1 MDRASKLR
9 LDYTEMLLRS
19 YARRLADPAAVRES
33 FEAKL
38 REPRRAQE
46 GTLKAILKRHATSE
60 YGRRYR
66 FEEIDSYEAY
76 RARVPV
82 VRYEDI
88 REDVQRMMRGERDV
102 LIQGAASYFST
113 TSGSMAAPKFIPGT
127 QQTIAAG
134 CDAIMAR
141 NAYLF
146 HHHPRSALGR
156 PLFIVGNAVE
166 GKTAMG
172 VTYGAMTGFAYY
184 VGHMGFPGT
193 PFPYD
198 VFTVPDYA
206 SRYYCILR
214 LALAARDLSAIFV
227 YNSSTLP
234 LLFEV
239 ALARWDEL
247 LEDVGSGGL
256 TPKVAL
262 PRDLRGALESS
273 LRPDPRRAA
282 ELRLL
287 KDAGPRAWWPGL
299 AVLMC
304 WKGGSLGFYQAQLAR
319 WIGDLPVRDF
329 GILASEVL
337 LTIGVDDVT
346 AGGVLLPESGFFEF
360 VPKGEGLE
368 SARGAHELEPGHEY
382 RVLITTHG
390 GLYRYDLEDVVR
402 VEGEHAGMPLLSFR
416 HRAGRVHSFTGEKLT
431 EYQVTLAVQ
440 AAAQAIGVR
449 LRGFVAIPTW
459 HTPPYYE
466 VRAELDGASP
476 WPLCRTLSDRI
487 DEELRAVNIE
497 YASKR
502 DSGRLGRAHLAL
514 VAPGGFERLRR
525 QCSEQ
530 DGQYK
535 QIHLAPHPGFGS
547 ELQIIGWP

>member
-19 YARRLADPAAVRES
+19 YARRLADPAAVRAR

-38 REPRRAQE
+38 REPRRSQE
-46 GTLKAILKRHATSE
+46 DTLKAILKRHAASE

-66 FEEIDSYEAY
+66 FEEIDGYEAY

-88 REDVQRMMRGERDV
+88 EAAVQRMMQGERDV
-102 LIQGAASYFST
+102 LIQGVASYFST

-127 QQTIAAG
+127 QQTISAG

-146 HHHPRSALGR
+146 QHHPRAALGR

-166 GKTAMG
+166 GKTAVG

-198 VFTVPDYA
+198 VFTISDYA

-239 ALARWDEL
+239 ARTRWDEL
-247 LEDVGSGGL
+247 KEDVASGGL
-256 TPKVAL
+256 TAKVAV
-262 PRDLRGALESS
+262 PKELRAQIESAL
-273 LRPDPRRAA
+273 PDPKRAA
-282 ELRLL
+282 ELRPL

-346 AGGVLLPESGFFEF
+346 AGGVLLPDSGFFEF
-360 VPKGEGLE
+360 VPVGSGLE
-368 SARGAHELEPGHEY
+368 AARGAWELERGSEY

-440 AAAQAIGVR
+440 VATQAIGVR
-449 LRGFVAIPTW
+449 LQGFVVVPTW
-459 HTPPYYE
+459 HNPPYYE
-466 VRAELDGASP
+466 VRAELDGAST
-476 WPLCRTLSDRI
+476 WPTCRTLSFRI
-487 DEELRAVNIE
+487 DEELKAVNIE

-514 VAPGGFERLRR
+514 VAAGSFEKLRR
-525 QCSEQ
+525 RCSEQ

-535 QIHLAPHPGFGS
+535 QVHLAPDPSFGN
-547 ELQIIGWP
+547 ELQVIGWP

>member
-1 MDRASKLR
+1 MDRASRLR

-19 YARRLADPAAVRES
+19 YARRLADPAAVRAR

-38 REPRRAQE
+38 REPRRSQE
-46 GTLKAILKRHATSE
+46 DTLQAILKRHAATE

-66 FEEIDSYEAY
+66 FEEIDGYEAY

-88 REDVQRMMRGERDV
+88 QPDVQRMMQGERDV
-102 LIQGAASYFST
+102 LIQGVASYFST

-127 QQTIAAG
+127 QQTISAG

-156 PLFIVGNAVE
+156 PLFIVGNAIE
-166 GKTAMG
+166 GKTAVG

-198 VFTVPDYA
+198 VFTITDYA

-239 ALARWDEL
+239 ARTRWDEL
-247 LEDVGSGGL
+247 VEDVASGGL
-256 TPKVAL
+256 TAKVAV
-262 PRDLRGALESS
+262 PKELRAEIESS
-273 LRPDPRRAA
+273 AADPKRAA
-282 ELRLL
+282 ELRPL
-287 KDAGPRAWWPGL
+287 KEAGPRAWWPGL

-346 AGGVLLPESGFFEF
+346 AGGVLLPDSGFFEF
-360 VPKGEGLE
+360 VPAGSGLE
-368 SARGAHELEPGHEY
+368 SARGAWELERGSEY

-440 AAAQAIGVR
+440 VAAQAIGVR
-449 LRGFVAIPTW
+449 LQGFVVVPTW
-459 HTPPYYE
+459 HNPPYYE
-466 VRAELDGASP
+466 VRAELDGSST
-476 WPLCRTLSDRI
+476 WPICRTLSFRI
-487 DEELRAVNIE
+487 DEELKAVNIE

-514 VAPGGFERLRR
+514 VAAGSFEKLRHR
-525 QCSEQ
+525 CSEQ

-535 QIHLAPHPGFGS
+535 QIHLAPDPSFGS
-547 ELQIIGWP
+547 ELQVIGWP